1 MTLKRSYQF
10 VSIAPPG
17 GDIGL
22 IITYV
27 KIVKVKRP
35 TKEEILQTKKF
46 DEFQQLQICL
56 KDNNEKQFAYFSSI
70 SGKTWKDQ
78 NKNWTIQDY
87 ISSKNI
93 FQQPTAVL

>member
-1 MTLKRSYQF
+1 
-10 VSIAPPG
+10 
-17 GDIGL
+17 
-22 IITYV
+22 V

-56 KDNNEKQFAYFSSI
+56 KDNYEKQFAYFSSI